1 MNTLS
6 FNFQKIKYLLSGL
19 LFNLPIVVNAAPP
32 SVPGFI
38 PNKGQWDAQVLYK
51 MQQSGTSIFV
61 GNGCMTYLLSEAP
74 DALKNHGTSHH
85 HVHEASPYIKQHAVR
100 MQFENALAPNVEA
113 EEANATHYNYFLGN
127 DSKKW
132 VGGLLSYRTLRQN
145 NLYEGID
152 LVIHT
157 QREGIK
163 YDLIVGA
170 NANPKDIVWSYKGAD
185 AVNIQNGVLYIKTS
199 LGLISEQKPYAYQI
213 IDGVKKEVSCNYS
226 LSNGVVSFELG
237 KYRKDLELIID
248 PQIIFATYSGSF
260 SDNWGFTSAY
270 DNAGKGYSGGVVFGS
285 NFPAQLGAFQSVY
298 GGGQLDIGILK
309 YSADATTAEYITFL
323 GGNDMELPHSF
334 IVNEFDELLVFGTT
348 GSPDFPVSSGAYQT
362 SFLGGTPA
370 TFENGFISIANG
382 LDIFVARF
390 STDGASL
397 LASTY
402 AGGTGNDGMN
412 SAAET
417 VANYADEIRGSIW
430 VDSNNDIY
438 VGTSTQSTDI
448 PTGDNA
454 YQTQYGGGSQ
464 DGIILKFDGNL
475 NELLWASYL
484 GGSGSEGIFYLTVNE
499 LKQVVVTGGTSS
511 SDFPIT
517 ANAFQTSYQGNTDG
531 FVALLDSTGSSLD
544 ASSFLGTVPYDQ
556 SYIVGTDGEN
566 NVYVFGQTSATGNEF
581 IENSPIAVS
590 GGNQFITKFEPDLSN
605 RIWSTTFGNATG
617 QPDISPT
624 ALLVDVCD
632 KIYITGWGGVIN
644 PFGTTTTGLP
654 VTADAFQSST
664 DGNDFYLYVIDNQ
677 AQSVVYASF
686 LGGSSSLDHVDGGT
700 SRFDRKGVIYQSIC
714 AGCGGQSDLPVT
726 AGAFS
731 PTNNSTNCNN
741 ALVKFDFESPI
752 TVSAFVNTEDP
763 VGCAPYTVTFDNT
776 SVNADIFTWSLGSQ
790 VIGSSEDLTYTFN
803 TPGEYEVTLVAS
815 SKETCN
821 ISDTVRVSISV
832 LADIAANVSNV
843 SGCAG
848 EVLTLGPENLS
859 DPYYTFSWTPSIGLS
874 DATVSNPQVTVSD
887 TVNYQL
893 IVSIGACIDTVEQI
907 VTPIGGSRQRLDSL
921 SICLFDTVQIDI
933 GQQYGPNAQ
942 YVWTPSNQVSN
953 PQIENPFFYGLSP
966 ADLNLVVTLPSGCA
980 DTFDVRINTTT
991 VSFTPGNN
999 PLVCAGQPVEIG
1011 TVDSSGLYSYQWQ
1024 PEGPLSDANLP
1035 NPTATVADTTL
1046 FTVIRVPVGNTEE
1059 CPAEGTLNVW
1069 VVPAPEAGFGVNIST
1084 ACDGVSVSITD
1095 SSAGY
1100 TELLWEISKGIE
1112 LQQGIFQFEFPY
1124 SDSLS
1129 VVQIASLGNCR
1140 DTASFATYIEALEDY
1155 YKENNTN
1162 VFTPNNDGLNDCFS
1176 PALQLQAGLVITD
1189 YLPCSALIV
1198 FDRWGRKV
1206 FDSTFGAPS
1215 SCWDGNGPDGGPMN
1229 EGVYFY
1235 EYQFNETRKTGWV
1248 HLKR

>member
-1 MNTLS
+1 MVRM
-6 FNFQKIKYLLSGL
+6 IKYLLSGL
-19 LFNLPIVVNAAPP
+19 FILPLIGEAAAPTL
-32 SVPGFI
+32 PGFI
-38 PNKGQWDAQVLYK
+38 PNKGQWDASVLYK
-51 MQQSGTSIFV
+51 MQQSGTSIFI
-61 GNGCMTYLLSEAP
+61 GDKSITYLLSEAP
-74 DALKNHGTSHH
+74 EALKNHGTAHH
-85 HVHEASPYIKQHAVR
+85 HDHDASPNIKQHAVR
-100 MQFENALAPNVEA
+100 MLFDNALSPIAVA
-113 EEANATHYNYFLGN
+113 EHAHATRYNYFLGN
-127 DSKKW
+127 DSKNW
-132 VGGLLSYRTLRQN
+132 ASGLFSYQTLRQN
-145 NLYEGID
+145 NLYAGID
-152 LVIHT
+152 MILHA
-157 QREGIK
+157 QREGMK
-163 YDLIVGA
+163 YDFVIGA
-170 NANPKDIVWSYKGAD
+170 HANPNSINWHYQGAD
-185 AVNIQNGVLYIKTS
+185 DLSIRNGVLYIKTS
-199 LGLISEQKPYAYQI
+199 LGSIIEQKPYAFQM
-213 IDGVKKEVSCNYS
+213 IDGVKKEVSCTYQLNKGT
-226 LSNGVVSFELG
+226 LSFELG
-237 KYRKDLELIID
+237 KYRKDVELVID

-309 YSADATTAEYITFL
+309 YSADGTTAEYITFL

-348 GSPDFPVSSGAYQT
+348 GSLNFPVSSGAYQT

-370 TFENGFISIANG
+370 SFENGFISIANG

-390 STDGASL
+390 STDGTSL

-402 AGGTGNDGMN
+402 AGGSGNDGMN
-412 SAAET
+412 SATET

-448 PTGDNA
+448 PTAANA
-454 YQTQYGGGSQ
+454 FQTQYGGGSQ

-475 NELLWASYL
+475 SELIWASYL
-484 GGSGSEGIFYLTVNE
+484 GGSGSDGIFYLTLNNQ
-499 LKQVVVTGGTSS
+499 KQVVVTGGTSS
-511 SDFPIT
+511 ADFPAT
-517 ANAFQTSYQGNTDG
+517 AAAFQTTYQGNTDG

-544 ASSFLGTVPYDQ
+544 ASSFLGTTPYDQ
-556 SYIVGTDGEN
+556 SYIVGTDGQN

-590 GGNQFITKFEPDLSN
+590 GGNQFITKFEPDLSS
-605 RIWSTTFGNATG
+605 RIWSTTFGNASG

-654 VTADAFQSST
+654 VTADAFQSTT

-686 LGGSSSLDHVDGGT
+686 LGGPASLDHVDGGT

-726 AGAFS
+726 PGAFS
-731 PTNNSTNCNN
+731 PTNNATNCNN

-776 SVNADIFTWSLGSQ
+776 SVNADLFSWNLGTQ
-790 VIGSSEDLTYTFN
+790 VLGTNEDLTYTFN
-803 TPGEYEVTLVAS
+803 TPGEFEVTLIAS
-815 SKETCN
+815 SKSTCN
-821 ISDTVRVSISV
+821 ISDTVTVSISV
-832 LADIAANVSNV
+832 LADIAAEVSNV
-843 SGCAG
+843 AACAG
-848 EVLTLGPENLS
+848 EVLTLGPDNLT
-859 DPYYTFSWTPSIGLS
+859 DPYYTFSWSPTSGLS
-874 DATVSNPQVTVSD
+874 DTSVSNPQVTVSD

-893 IVSIGACIDTVEQI
+893 IVSIGACIDTVDQT

-933 GQQYGPNAQ
+933 GQEYGPNAQ
-942 YVWTPSNQVSN
+942 FAWSPSNQINN
-953 PQIENPFFYGLSP
+953 PQLENPLFYGLSP

-980 DTFDVRINTTT
+980 DTFDLSVTTNTGIFDAGTD
-991 VSFTPGNN
+991 
-999 PLVCAGQPVEIG
+999 PLVCAGQPIEIG
-1011 TVDSSGLYSYQWQ
+1011 TVDSSGLYSYQWT
-1024 PEGPLSDANLP
+1024 PNAPLTDASLP

-1046 FTVIRVPVGNTEE
+1046 FTVLRIPNGNTAE
-1059 CPAEGTLNVW
+1059 CPAEGSVNVW
-1069 VVPAPEAGFGVNIST
+1069 VVPAPQAGFGVDISA
-1084 ACDGVSVSITD
+1084 ACDGVSVSISD
-1095 SSAGY
+1095 SSEGY
-1100 TELLWEISKGIE
+1100 SELFWEISKGIE
-1112 LQQGIFQFEFPY
+1112 LQEGIFQFEFPY

-1129 VVQIASLGNCR
+1129 VFQIASLGNCR
-1140 DTASFATYIEALEDY
+1140 DTASFATYIEALDDY
-1155 YKENNTN
+1155 YQENNTN

-1176 PALQLQAGLVITD
+1176 PALQLQSGLVIID
-1189 YLPCSALIV
+1189 FLPCSDLIV

-1206 FDSTFGAPS
+1206 FDSTFGTKS
-1215 SCWDGNGPDGGPMN
+1215 TCWDGNSPDGSPMN

-1235 EYQFNETRKTGWV
+1235 EYQFNESRKTGWV